1 MSETEAPASGAASPS
16 ISAGRI
22 SESSAATAC
31 LIGLPA
37 EASNPIGQFFSRKLA
52 HTVEIPQRCH
62 LAVESRDF
70 LAVSSVLCF
79 GNPYCNG

>member
-1 MSETEAPASGAASPS
+1 MN
-16 ISAGRI
+16 IGRI
-22 SESSAATAC
+22 SESCSQTAC
-31 LIGLPA
+31 LIKLQT
-37 EASNPIGQFFSRKLA
+37 EAANPIGQFFSREPA

-79 GNPYCNG
+79 G